1 MVKPAFSGGDLY
13 QNLQSIGSWIGDMYA
28 YYFRERGKFVRL
40 YSAFA
45 HDVLNGDAVR
55 PQSVSY

>member
-1 MVKPAFSGGDLY
+1 MKPAFSGGGLY
-13 QNLQSIGSWIGDMYA
+13 QNLQSIGSRICDMCA

-40 YSAFA
+40 YSVFA
-45 HDVLNGDAVR
+45 HDVLNGDAAR